1 MKTIPFFEHSRSR
14 RAQVLPVSIIILAVL
29 LVLGFVF
36 LGILNRNLQQSATS
50 QRRSEAEDLARSAV
64 DFVHKQLQY
73 SEMRADW
80 RPPQIELAPAGVDI
94 TRDPDVFYIRPG
106 TNLGLRTAADTII
119 DKGGPDGLGSYSR
132 FLYERGRALIRVSY
146 RPSDAN
152 IFDTNPTG
160 ALMQPGLARSYIT
173 IEVVARVGAL
183 NPNDPTTLPNTGGVQ
198 FRNYGTWADYRAAYE
213 LMRTRDTQFT
223 SSRKLMAFAS
233 IGMLEHSFYV
243 TDLDNTSRPT
253 EIGYGEDNGA
263 NFNGFPIVPVVDFG
277 SLVEGPAGSDVAG
290 MGGVWINGDARFFGR
305 VRSVLNADLGDRFV
319 VAGSMVGGD
328 DTAQLTLLKK
338 LSDEA
343 FVGDDSLIELSNL
356 LGAVNGTPSP
366 GRLDSSAA
374 GYLTFGGILRDGY
387 EATDPE
393 GWSRHIR
400 RKEAPRFTEVD
411 PATGIS
417 TYHRLTRESG
427 VITNAG
433 NIGRFGHGQGTY
445 VGNTADRQIGADE
458 ETREN
463 AGSNQSIFYDLL
475 NPNNGQPGSGW
486 QGQYYNPVG
495 ATMRLMW
502 DGWMITLDGRAPA
515 NERTWRRPDGSDSG
529 LTTLRF
535 RVGGDPD
542 GAGPQPPYVINA
554 LTNPGDINAAN
565 PVWTNGVPFNG
576 VVLFEG
582 NVRIRG
588 TIPTDVQMT
597 VISMANVYIEGSIMK
612 GVVSDGAG
620 TRLNRPSSSTLML
633 MAKDYVILNTPN
645 FFGPAAGSILEEVQ
659 ETNDPL
665 AGNSIRVRAAG
676 GTLSLINEI
685 AYRFENFGGVPV
697 ITPNNPQTWRPYPM
711 DYIDPATNNPIDTM
725 FLMTA
730 GMDDGPA
737 PNAFIAVDMN
747 AGVGTSTYS
756 FEMDADNAAVPPF
769 TLGTWGPIKGYG
781 NQAWHRYPRLETKGF
796 PLVRPASVNFTG
808 TTLVAN
814 EAAREGVYTTL
825 LGHAGND
832 ISLRTTNAGAAA
844 TNDVI
849 FRKAVI
855 VPHDIRI
862 EAGVYA
868 EQGSFFVIPGRW
880 FNSNPNDTRAA
891 WNATPGTNAQKNA
904 QRQNLYGASPEAP
917 FYGEP
922 LDVRVTVYGSVTQNK
937 TVPTAIQAEW
947 AKKWAWIPREQ
958 GSTGRLIPSAH
969 VPVGFNI
976 VTPGPTYT
984 DWVPN
989 LTIVQDPVFATGRT
1003 TGFRDVPDSYVRFER
1018 VNPSPGVFIDYAL
1031 APMPRLPV
1039 SPTLAYYG
1047 EVNP

>member
-1 MKTIPFFEHSRSR
+1 MKTIPFIEHSRNR
-14 RAQVLPVSIIILAVL
+14 RGQVLPVSIIILAVL

-36 LGILNRNLQQSATS
+36 LGILNRNIQQSATS
-50 QRRSEAEDLARSAV
+50 QRRSEAEDIARSAI

-80 RPPQIELAPAGVDI
+80 RPNPVELAPAGVDI
-94 TRDPDVFYIRPG
+94 TRDPDVFYLRPG
-106 TNLGLRTAADTII
+106 TNFGFRTAADAIP
-119 DKGGPDGLGSYSR
+119 DRGGPDGLGPYAR
-132 FLYERGRALIRVSY
+132 IPYDRGRALVRVGY

-152 IFDTNPTG
+152 IFDANPTG
-160 ALMQPGLARSYIT
+160 ALMLPGMARSYIT

-198 FRNYGTWADYRAAYE
+198 FRNYASWAEYRAAYE

-233 IGMLEHSFYV
+233 IGMLEHSFYI
-243 TDLDNTSRPT
+243 TDLDNSTRPS
-253 EIGYGEDNGA
+253 EIGYDVDNGA
-263 NFNGFPIVPVVDFG
+263 NFNGTPIVPTVDFG
-277 SLVEGPAGSDVAG
+277 AVVEGPAGNPVAG
-290 MGGVWINGDARFFGR
+290 MGGVWVNGDARFFGS
-305 VRSVLNADLGDRFV
+305 VRSVLNSGLGDKFI
-319 VAGSMVGGD
+319 VAGSMIGGNDFARLSLLRKFDDEGFTGD
-328 DTAQLTLLKK
+328 DA
-338 LSDEA
+338 
-343 FVGDDSLIELSNL
+343 LIELENTQ
-356 LGAVNGTPSP
+356 GFINGGPST
-366 GRLDSSAA
+366 GRLDSGAI
-374 GYLTFGGILRDGY
+374 GFLTYGGILRDGF

-393 GWSRHIR
+393 GWSRYIR
-400 RKEAPRFTEVD
+400 RKEAPRFSELD

-427 VITNAG
+427 IVLNNG
-433 NIGRFGHGQGTY
+433 NSGRFGHGQGPY
-445 VGNTADRQIGADE
+445 VNNTADRQIGADE

-463 AGSNQSIFYDLL
+463 AGSNQSMFFDFL

-486 QGQYYNPVG
+486 QGQYYIPVA
-495 ATMRLMW
+495 ATMRLVW
-502 DGWMITLDGRAPA
+502 DGWIITRDGRAP
-515 NERTWRRPDGSDSG
+515 NSERTWRRPDGSDSG
-529 LTTLRF
+529 LTTLRY

-582 NVRIRG
+582 NVRVRG

-612 GVVSDGAG
+612 GVVTDAAG
-620 TRLNRPSSSTLML
+620 TRLNRPSASTLML
-633 MAKDYVILNTPN
+633 MAKDYVVLNTPN
-645 FFGPAAGSILEEVQ
+645 FFGPSTGSILEEVQ
-659 ETNDPL
+659 ETNDPI

-676 GTLSLINEI
+676 GSLGLINEM

-697 ITPNNPQTWRPYPM
+697 ITPNNPQTWRPYAL
-711 DYIDPATNNPIDTM
+711 DYIDPATNNPIDSL
-725 FLMTA
+725 FLLNA

-737 PNAFIAVDMN
+737 PVGFIAMDIN
-747 AGVGTSTYS
+747 NGLGNPTYN

-781 NQAWHRYPRLETKGF
+781 NQAWHRYPRLETKGY
-796 PLVRPASVNFTG
+796 PIVRPASVNFAGGVLT
-808 TTLVAN
+808 AN
-814 EAAREGVYTTL
+814 EAAREGTYTML
-825 LGHAGND
+825 LGHASND
-832 ISLRTTNAGAAA
+832 FTIRTTNAGAAA
-844 TNDVI
+844 TNDIIV
-849 FRKAVI
+849 RKAVI

-891 WNATPGTNAQKNA
+891 WNAIPGTNAQKNA
-904 QRQNLYGASPEAP
+904 QRQSLYGTSPEAP

-922 LDVRVTVYGSVTQNK
+922 LDIRVTIFGSITQNK
-937 TVPTAIQAEW
+937 PVPASMQAEW

-958 GSTGRLIPSAH
+958 GSTGRLIPSSH
-969 VPVGFNI
+969 VPVGYNI
-976 VTPGPTYT
+976 TTPGPTFT
-984 DWVPN
+984 EWVPN
-989 LTIVQDPVFATGRT
+989 LSVVQDPVFATGRT

-1031 APMPRLPV
+1031 PPMPRLPV